1 MLYHDDGTVKGVAT
15 RDMGVGRD
23 GNPKGSFEPGVELHA
38 RVTVF
43 AEGCRGHL
51 TKSLIERFDLR
62 AGSRSADLRNRY
74 QGAVGD
80 RLRPSTSRGSSC
92 TPWGG
97 RSTAPPT
104 AARSCITWK
113 TIRLRWGSSSDSTT
127 PIPHLSP
134 FEEFQRFKTHPR
146 IRPTFEGGRRIAYG
160 ARAISE
166 GGLQSLPKITF
177 PGGLLVGDTA
187 GFLNVPKIKG
197 THTAMK
203 SGITAAEAIFEAL
216 GADSSP
222 TEITDYRT
230 RLENTWL
237 WDELHRVRNLRPS
250 FRWGLWGG
258 MLYSGLDTYVL
269 RGRAPW
275 TLHHHADHAAL
286 KKASECPRIEYP
298 KPDGEVSFDRN
309 SSVFLS
315 NTNHEEDQ
323 PVHLTLKDDSVPIAI
338 NLAEYDA
345 PEQRYCPAGVYEIVG
360 EESGE
365 PALQINAQNCVHCKT
380 CDIKDPTQ
388 NIHWVAP
395 EGGGGP
401 NYPNM

>member
-1 MLYHDDGTVKGVAT
+1 MHTLGWPLDRSTYGGSFLYHLEDNQV
-15 RDMGVGRD
+15 
-23 GNPKGSFEPGVELHA
+23 
-38 RVTVF
+38 
-43 AEGCRGHL
+43 
-51 TKSLIERFDLR
+51 
-62 AGSRSADLRNRY
+62 
-74 QGAVGD
+74 AVGFVVGLD
-80 RLRPSTSRGSSC
+80 YTN
-92 TPWGG
+92 
-97 RSTAPPT
+97 
-104 AARSCITWK
+104 
-113 TIRLRWGSSSDSTT
+113 
-127 PIPHLSP
+127 PHLSP
-134 FEEFQRFKTHPR
+134 FEEFQRFKTHPK
-146 IRPTFEGGRRIAYG
+146 IRPVFEGGRRVAYG

-166 GGLQSLPKITF
+166 GGLQSLPRLAF

-203 SGITAAEAIFEAL
+203 SGMTAAEAIFDAL
-216 GADSSP
+216 RDESSP
-222 TEITDYRT
+222 CEVTDYRS
-230 RLENTWL
+230 RLEGTWL

-258 MLYSGLDTYVL
+258 MFYSGLDTYLL

-323 PVHLTLKDDSVPIAI
+323 PVHLTLKDDSVPIAV
-338 NLAEYDA
+338 NLAEFDA
-345 PEQRYCPAGVYEIVG
+345 PEQRYCPAGVYEIVN
-360 EESGE
+360 EDSGE
-365 PALQINAQNCVHCKT
+365 PRLQINAQNCVHCKT

-388 NIHWVAP
+388 NIHWVTP